1 MTKYNLIIFNNI
13 CLAMSCIG
21 AYQYL
26 EGENFVKDLIDSYN
40 KMQSFDFT
48 MTTLLL
54 LEYLPANID

>member
-1 MTKYNLIIFNNI
+1 
-13 CLAMSCIG
+13 MSCIG